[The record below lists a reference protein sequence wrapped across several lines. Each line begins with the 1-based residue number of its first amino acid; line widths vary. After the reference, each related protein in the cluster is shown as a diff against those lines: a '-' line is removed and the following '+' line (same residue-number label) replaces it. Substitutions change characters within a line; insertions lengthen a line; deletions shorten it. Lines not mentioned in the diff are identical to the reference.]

1 MVSLKACDFR
11 GEVGVERTEKE
22 KLNASLTATGQ
33 SQSSRQMLSQQ
44 KLVDLMSEVD
54 PKQVLDEDVEE
65 VSSEHYN
72 S

>member
-1 MVSLKACDFR
+1 MICVNMR

-22 KLNASLTATGQ
+22 RLNAPLTATGQ

-65 VSSEHYN
+65 V
-72 S
+72 